1 MSEPVT
7 LTITTFEEAR
17 DVYRQ
22 PHLKQA
28 LYDAGAV
35 IMADVLVN
43 LHGAEHRSRRRVENR
58 LFRRATF
65 DLYERKLFPEVI
77 DATLAPY
84 LAEGRA
90 ELVHLG
96 HQLML
101 NLSAVTA
108 GIDRPLGTP
117 EETAR
122 LHEYMMLF
130 VEGATLEHFTGDKEA
145 LRAKILKGLRDWD
158 EEFLQPSIRRRA
170 ELLARVEAGELADT
184 ELPRDVLTT
193 LLRQREDLG
202 LSDDVI
208 LRETAFFLLAA
219 AHTSATAFGR
229 AVDHILRW
237 CEQHP
242 EDRQR
247 VREDKFFLQR
257 CIHEMVRLN
266 PSSPV
271 AMRWAVEDIELDSGQ
286 VLPQGSKV
294 VVDLATVNRDQSVFG
309 ADAAEFNPYREIPQ
323 GVGPFGLSFGAGMH
337 VCIGQDLAAG
347 VLGGDDES
355 THLFGLVTIAV
366 QKLFDADV
374 RFDPENP
381 PVPDT
386 TTKRPYWA
394 SLPVLLNRPQAAAE
408 EQVRFEVTVDAEL
421 CISSGKCVA
430 DEPTGF
436 VFDDEEIATVTPE
449 AGGLP
454 KQRLLA
460 LARGCP
466 SGALTVRTQG
476 LFVGE

>member
-1 MSEPVT
+1 MSGPVT
-7 LTITTFEEAR
+7 LTVTTFEGAR

-22 PHLKQA
+22 PHLRQA

-35 IMADVLVN
+35 IMSDVLVN
-43 LHGAEHRSRRRVENR
+43 LHGAEHRSRRRAENR

-65 DLYERKLFPEVI
+65 DLYERNLFPEVI

-130 VEGATLEHFTGDKEA
+130 VEGATLEHSTGDKEA
-145 LRAKILKGLRDWD
+145 LRSKILQGLRDWD

-170 ELLARVEAGELADT
+170 ALLARVASGELT
-184 ELPRDVLTT
+184 EDDLPRDVLTT
-193 LLRQREDLG
+193 LMRQRDELG
-202 LSDDVI
+202 LTDDVI

-229 AVDHILRW
+229 AVEHVLRW

-242 EDRQR
+242 EDLAR
-247 VREDKFFLQR
+247 VREDRFFLQR

-286 VLPQGSKV
+286 LLPQGSKV
-294 VVDLATVNRDQSVFG
+294 VVDLATVNRDPSVFG
-309 ADAAEFNPYREIPQ
+309 PDAAEFNPHREIPQ

-374 RFDPENP
+374 RFDPANP
-381 PVPDT
+381 PVRDT
-386 TTKRPYWA
+386 TTQRPYWA
-394 SLPVLLNRPQAAAE
+394 SLPVLLNRPDAAADE
-408 EQVRFEVTVDAEL
+408 EPRLEVTVDAEL

-430 DEPTGF
+430 DEPAAF
-436 VFDDEEIATVTPE
+436 AFDDNEIALATAE
-449 AGGLP
+449 SSDLP
-454 KQRLLA
+454 RLRLLS
-460 LARGCP
+460 LARNCP
-466 SGALTVRTQG
+466 SGAIKVRAQG
-476 LFVGE
+476 VSAGE